1 MNSVLK
7 SLVITCL
14 GRSEGTREST
24 WVHNGGLLT
33 EDIPTYKCIR
43 RSGSYNSP
51 MSHLPVSP
59 HLHR

>member
-24 WVHNGGLLT
+24 WVRNGGLFT

-43 RSGSYNSP
+43 R
-51 MSHLPVSP
+51 
-59 HLHR
+59 